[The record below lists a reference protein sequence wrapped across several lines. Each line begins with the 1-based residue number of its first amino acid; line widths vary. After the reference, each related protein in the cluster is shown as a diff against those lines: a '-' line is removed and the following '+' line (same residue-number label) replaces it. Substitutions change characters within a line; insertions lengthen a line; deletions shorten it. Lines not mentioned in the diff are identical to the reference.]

1 MSLSRRSFLEL
12 ASASALAA
20 AESTPPPNVILL
32 LGDDHR
38 WDALGCA
45 GNPVVRTPELDRLA
59 HDGVRFGNHFCTTPI
74 CCASRASIM
83 LGEYAGSH
91 GIYDFA
97 TPLNASQA
105 RLSYWG
111 QMKQAGYHTG
121 FIGKYG
127 VGNKMPESSFDV
139 WNGFPGQGFYF
150 PKGPNGPHLNHIMRD
165 QANDFIGNAPP
176 GAPFCLSISFK
187 APHVQ
192 DEDPAQYLP
201 SQDTEARY
209 SGVVIPPL
217 RRAGPTDIDRF
228 PPAIQH
234 SENRRRWGVRFAT
247 PDLYQAS
254 MKGYYRLITGID
266 DVIGSLRA
274 TLEKRGLAENTVIV
288 YSADHGIF
296 NGEHGF
302 AGKWYGHEESLRI
315 PLIVYDPRQPAVSRG
330 KVVNAMTLNIDLQP
344 TLLELAGLTT
354 SGHAQGKSVS
364 PFLNGSSP
372 KATTTAARSVWFFE
386 HRFPDGGWIPSSE
399 GIRTER
405 WKYIRYTDNAA
416 PFEELYDLRTDPNET
431 ANLIPNRAFQKQR
444 EALTRY
450 TNTWRQA
457 LGAWTPAR
465 EWQDPV
471 SDRDIVRDGLT

>member
-20 AESTPPPNVILL
+20 AESTPPNVILL

-45 GNPVVRTPELDRLA
+45 GNPIVRTPELDRLA

-111 QMKQAGYHTG
+111 QMKQAGYYTG

-165 QANDFIGNAPP
+165 QASDFIGNAPR
-176 GAPFCLSISFK
+176 GNPFCLSVSFK

-217 RRAGPTDIDRF
+217 RRAGATDIDRF

-254 MKGYYRLITGID
+254 VKGYYRLLTGID

-315 PLIVYDPRQPAVSRG
+315 PLIVYDPRLPAAARG
-330 KVVNAMTLNIDLQP
+330 KVVSAMTLNIDLQP
-344 TLLELAGLTT
+344 TLLELAGLST
-354 SGHAQGKSVS
+354 SGQAQGKSVS
-364 PFLNGSSP
+364 PYLNNATP
-372 KATTTAARSVWFFE
+372 NATTTAARSVWFFE

-405 WKYIRYTDNAA
+405 WKYIRYTDNAM

-431 ANLIPNRAFQKQR
+431 ANLIPNRAFQRQR
-444 EALTRY
+444 EALRRY

-457 LGAWTPAR
+457 LRAWTSAQ

-471 SDRDIVRDGLT
+471 SDRDVVHDGLL